1 MKYLATLLVVII
13 FSSGNQAQN
22 NNDTTYWKIDLS
34 TGLNINQA
42 SFSSNWTAG
51 GINSIGLNTHFN
63 LKANYQK
70 GRHSWDNQ
78 IELLYGF
85 VNNQG
90 QGFRKT
96 NDRIF
101 IDTKYGYQLSDHWS
115 LYASLNFLTQ
125 FADGFRYEDDTNGN
139 EQEILI
145 SRFFAPAFITTSYG
159 FQYQPKDF
167 FKVRLS
173 PFSPRFT
180 IVSDTKLIQNIPEN
194 YGVARGETLRT
205 EWAAFQLFAD
215 FDRDLAK
222 NLNLKWKYILFW
234 NYELPVD
241 EIDHRLDVTLSAQIN
256 SFLSTDLGV
265 IMIYDVDQ
273 DADIQLS
280 QLFSLGLVYKF
291 KNFEEEE

>member
-1 MKYLATLLVVII
+1 MRFLATLLLVII

-70 GRHSWDNQ
+70 DRHSWDNQ

-125 FADGFRYEDDTNGN
+125 FADGFRYEDDPNGN

-180 IVSDTKLIQNIPEN
+180 IVSDTTLIQNIPEN

-215 FDRDLAK
+215 FDKDIAK

-291 KNFEEEE
+291 KNFEEE